1 MFHDVCE
8 SNHYAIYL
16 ELSTVLYVN
25 YISVKLEEKKEKETS
40 KARDILQQPGRIL
53 IGAQNE
59 SCTNLDTDW
68 IVEEGW

>member
-8 SNHYAIYL
+8 SNHYAIHL

-25 YISVKLEEKKEKETS
+25 YISVKLEEKKKEKETS
-40 KARDILQQPGRIL
+40 KARDILQQPGRVP

-59 SCTNLDTDW
+59 SWANLDTD
-68 IVEEGW
+68 